1 MNHDAKQL
9 RAVVFDLDGLMVNT
23 EEMYIEVGHR
33 LLEPWGH
40 TYDDDLRHRM
50 MGLPALVALQL
61 MIDHH
66 SLDITL
72 DDLAER
78 SSTLVEEHI
87 SVRLESMPGLYE
99 LLDWLAENGF
109 PKAIA
114 TSGTRDY
121 ARNIVE
127 RLEIADHFQFILT
140 AEDVTHGKPDPEIYR
155 LAAARLEL
163 PPSEIMVLEDS
174 ENGCRA
180 AVAAGAFTVAVPG
193 DHNQG
198 QKFDGVR
205 FIAESLFDVRIQQ
218 ALNGPSD

>member
-1 MNHDAKQL
+1 MKNDTKQL

-40 TYDDDLRHRM
+40 SYDDDLRHRM
-50 MGLPALVALQL
+50 MGLPAMVALQL
-61 MIDHH
+61 MIEHH

-99 LLDWLAENGF
+99 LLDWLEANSF

-114 TSGTRDY
+114 TSGTRTY

-127 RLEIADHFQFILT
+127 QLDIATHFHFILT

-163 PPSEIMVLEDS
+163 PPGEVMVLEDS

-180 AVAAGAFTVAVPG
+180 AVAAGTFAVAVPG
-193 DHNQG
+193 DHNEG
-198 QKFDGVR
+198 QTFDGVQ
-205 FIAESLFDVRIQQ
+205 FIADSLLDARIQQ
-218 ALNGPSD
+218 TLLGQ